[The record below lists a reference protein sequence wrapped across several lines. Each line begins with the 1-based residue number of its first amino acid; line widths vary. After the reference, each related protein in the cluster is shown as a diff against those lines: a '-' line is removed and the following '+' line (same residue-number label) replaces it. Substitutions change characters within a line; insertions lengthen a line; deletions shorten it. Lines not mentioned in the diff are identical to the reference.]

1 MQTGDLLFS
10 KNVMTFVIPSQPI
23 TGELSQTLYSLY
35 LQLFTLQKQSKE
47 LGLAWSYFLFSPW
60 YSFNSFMLFS
70 DPVKSHLARNLPL
83 SHVNALVN
91 KINCHLALVVHRA
104 S

>member
-47 LGLAWSYFLFSPW
+47 LGLAW
-60 YSFNSFMLFS
+60 
-70 DPVKSHLARNLPL
+70 
-83 SHVNALVN
+83 
-91 KINCHLALVVHRA
+91 
-104 S
+104 